1 MGAAMV
7 KRLSHVGISVAN
19 LDRSIEFYC
28 KGLGMDI
35 VEQGAFAGDNYENIL
50 RLAGA
55 RGKTAM
61 LKAHTLQLELFEFT
75 HPVPRAS
82 DPARPV
88 CDHGIT
94 HFCIEVDDIV
104 KAYAQLIAAGG
115 SFHCGPIEFIG
126 VGLAT
131 YGRDP
136 DGNVFE
142 LLEMDDA
149 RV

>member
-1 MGAAMV
+1 MV
-7 KRLSHVGISVAN
+7 KGLSHVGISVAN

-35 VEQGAFAGDNYENIL
+35 VEQQSEFAGEDYERIL
-50 RLAGA
+50 RLAGV

-61 LKAHTLQLELFEFT
+61 LKADTLQLELFEFA

-94 HFCIEVDDIV
+94 HFCIEVDDIAS
-104 KAYAQLIAAGG
+104 AYAQLISAGA
-115 SFHCGPIEFIG
+115 SFHSEPIEFTG

-136 DGNVFE
+136 DGNVIE
-142 LLEMDDA
+142 LLEMSESHE
-149 RV
+149 